1 MKKFSFFILIFF
13 LVLSLFF
20 AISKTKAADENIGKK
35 KAFYFYQESCA
46 HCQTVDEYFKENG
59 IYEKYDIEKLEI
71 SGAYNLNYFNEFFDA
86 FGIPSEKRGWPAIF
100 FGQKFLVGDKPI
112 QENFVNEIE
121 KINANDCPSPE
132 AIKKSQTRM
141 NEGDSLQETTS
152 SDQRVSLLILLGAA
166 LADSVSPC
174 ILVIFV
180 ILASIIIF
188 GNPENKKEVAV
199 FGSFFLLFVFLT
211 YFALGI
217 GMFGSG
223 KIFKLAE
230 ILSSLLGLAVI
241 AVGLFVLRKYWQ
253 NLKTVKKIKE
263 ILNKFISHG
272 LRGKPEKIWKLSKGI
287 IQKMNLA
294 VAALMIG
301 FVSSGFLFPCIN
313 KPYGIFA
320 NSFFGEEITG
330 SVLMIMFYD
339 LVFIMPII
347 FLSGII
353 YWFAHTKKLE
363 VFRNRHDRLIRV
375 IVGVSL
381 LFVGSYFI
389 YNNCF

>member
-13 LVLSLFF
+13 LALSLLI
-20 AISKTKAADENIGKK
+20 AINKAKAADENIGKK
-35 KAFYFYQESCA
+35 KAFYFYQESCV
-46 HCQTVDEYFKENG
+46 HCQAVDEYFKENG

-86 FGIPSEKRGWPAIF
+86 FDIPSEKRGWPAIF

-121 KINANDCPSPE
+121 KTNAANFPSPE
-132 AIKKSQTRM
+132 VIKKSRTRIS
-141 NEGDSLQETTS
+141 EGGSLQKTTS
-152 SDQRVSLLILLGAA
+152 SGQHVSLLILLGAA

-188 GNPENKKEVAV
+188 GNPENKKEIII
-199 FGSFFLLFVFLT
+199 FGSFFLLSVFLT
-211 YFALGI
+211 YLTLGI

-223 KIFKLAE
+223 RIFKLAE

-253 NLKTVKKIKE
+253 NLKVMIKIKV
-263 ILNKFISHG
+263 LLKKFISHR
-272 LRGKPEKIWKLSKGI
+272 LRGRPEEIWELTKKI

-313 KPYGIFA
+313 KPYGIFT
-320 NSFFGEEITG
+320 NSFSGEKEITAN
-330 SVLMIMFYD
+330 VLRIMLYD
-339 LVFIMPII
+339 LVFILPIV

-363 VFRNRHDRLIRV
+363 VFRSRHDRLIRI
-375 IVGVSL
+375 IVGISL

-389 YNNCF
+389 YNNC